1 MTPEQAHAWIEK
13 VEELEGNA
21 FAGKEVSDEEVLRLG
36 NYYLS
41 GQYLLR
47 NLEIVQK
54 KKQETLLGL
63 AHLEVAEKQ
72 IIDRMREQK
81 VNLKPDQSNE

>member
-1 MTPEQAHAWIEK
+1 MTPEQAHTWIEK

-21 FAGKEVSDEEVLRLG
+21 FAGKEVPDEEVLRLG

-41 GQYLLR
+41 GEYLLR

-54 KKQETLLGL
+54 KKQEALLGL
-63 AHLEVAEKQ
+63 AHLEAAEKQ

-81 VNLKPDQSNE
+81 VNIKLD